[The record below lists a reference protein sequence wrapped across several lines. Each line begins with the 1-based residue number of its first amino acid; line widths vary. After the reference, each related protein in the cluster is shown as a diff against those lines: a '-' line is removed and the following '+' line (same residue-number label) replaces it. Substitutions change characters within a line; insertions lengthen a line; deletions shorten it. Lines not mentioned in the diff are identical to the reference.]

1 MKQKN
6 NLNSKFIKMYINFNT
21 INNIQNILYSTI
33 IDKQEDILAAL
44 PLERVTKTDIF
55 SELGFWLHELIA
67 ILSELL
73 LA

>member
-33 IDKQEDILAAL
+33 VDKQEDITGSTA
-44 PLERVTKTDIF
+44 P
-55 SELGFWLHELIA
+55 
-67 ILSELL
+67 
-73 LA
+73 